1 MSFILAHYNSLENN
15 LLKLRD
21 IKIEFAGKICISKLK
36 KKDSVR
42 NQQKANLSNWVLTF
56 AKFTVL
62 KILE

>member
-1 MSFILAHYNSLENN
+1 MSFILAQYNSLENN

-42 NQQKANLSNWVLTF
+42 N
-56 AKFTVL
+56 
-62 KILE
+62 